1 MPAAYVGRPLR
12 KVNADHE
19 GVRTMATMTDRI
31 KGFLNSARGR
41 AMMQRGRRAAAKPST
56 QQKFKQM
63 ASRITGRTAP
73 RR

>member
-1 MPAAYVGRPLR
+1 
-12 KVNADHE
+12 
-19 GVRTMATMTDRI
+19 MTDRI